1 MHPFRL
7 TLTALSLPLA
17 LHALPLLAEDND
29 DANSPLALPSTEVRA
44 SADASAGG
52 LPPAYAGG
60 QVARGGRVGL
70 LGNQDN
76 METPFQLTSYTQML
90 IQDQQAASVADIVE
104 NDPAV
109 RAARGFGNFQQ
120 VYMVRGL
127 PIYSDDMSYNGLYGL
142 LPRQY
147 LDAELIERV
156 EVLRGA
162 NAFLNGAAPGGSGL
176 GGAINIVP
184 KRAPNQPLNQ
194 ITAGVRSGTQTYV
207 TGDFAR
213 RLADDRI
220 GVRLNFAR
228 RDGDTAVDGESN
240 ELSMF
245 ALGVDYR
252 GDRLRISADLGHQDH
267 QLDDIQPAIS
277 IAPGVDIPSVPDPDK
292 SIAQPWTFSNAR
304 DTFGTL
310 RAEYDFNEYFTG
322 WVAAG
327 MRKGDESGSFSEPTV
342 NNANGD
348 STANRFSN
356 VREDTVKSG
365 EAGVR
370 SAFHTGSVGHQVT
383 LSSSIYRMDSRNAYE
398 FSDFAGFPGNIYQPV
413 DVPSPPPVLIG
424 GTFDHPLLTD
434 KTRTSSVALA
444 DVLSFMDERLQITL
458 GARYQKI
465 RSYGYDY
472 NSGVRTGAYSES
484 EITPVAGVLYRL
496 TPELSL
502 YANHIEGLVKG
513 DVAPTEAGGQ
523 PVDNAGEILAPYKT
537 RQNEVGMKYDGG
549 RIGGSL
555 GLYQSR
561 KQMAGTEN
569 GVYGVIG
576 HQRNRGVELS
586 LYGQAT
592 PQLSIL
598 GGVSLLD
605 SDVEGNDA
613 IGAPKVQAN
622 LGVDWMV
629 PTVSGLALD
638 ARAIHTGSQYAAID
652 NQQKV
657 PSWTRFDAGV
667 RYSLLLD
674 GDQQVT
680 LRARVENLAD
690 KKYWAT
696 AGGYPG
702 DGSLIVGAPRTFIL
716 SSTLD
721 F

>member
-1 MHPFRL
+1 MHLPRL
-7 TLTALSLPLA
+7 TFTALSLSVVLHPHLA
-17 LHALPLLAEDND
+17 IAQDTDNPD
-29 DANSPLALPSTEVRA
+29 DALALPSMEVRA

-60 QVARGGRVGL
+60 QVASGGRVGL

-109 RAARGFGNFQQ
+109 RSARGFGNFQQ

-127 PIYSDDMSYNGLYGL
+127 PIFSDDMSYNGLYGL

-147 LDAELIERV
+147 LGAELIERV

-194 ITAGVRSGTQTYV
+194 ISAGVRSGDQTYMA
-207 TGDFAR
+207 GDFAR

-220 GVRLNFAR
+220 GVRLNIAR
-228 RDGDTAVDGESN
+228 RDGGTAIDGEST
-240 ELSMF
+240 ELSLF
-245 ALGVDYR
+245 ALGLDYR
-252 GDRLRISADLGHQDH
+252 GERLRISADLGHQDH
-267 QLDDIQPAIS
+267 QLDDIQPS
-277 IAPGVDIPSVPDPDK
+277 IRLASGLDIPSVPDASK
-292 SIAQPWTFSNAR
+292 SIAQPWNFSNAR

-310 RAEYDFNEYFTG
+310 RTEYDFTDHLTG
-322 WVAAG
+322 WLAAG
-327 MRKGDESGSFSEPTV
+327 MRSGDESGSFSSPTV

-348 STANRFSN
+348 STATRFSN
-356 VREDTVKSG
+356 VREDRIRTG
-365 EAGVR
+365 EAGLR
-370 SAFHTGSVGHQVT
+370 SRFDTGSIGHNVT
-383 LSSSIYRMDSRNAYE
+383 LSGSVYRMDSRNAYE
-398 FSDFAGFPGNIYQPV
+398 FSDPFPGNIYQPI
-413 DVPSPPPVLIG
+413 DVPSPPATLVG
-424 GTFDHPLLTD
+424 GNFDHPLVTD
-434 KTRTSSVALA
+434 ETRTSSLALA

-472 NSGVRTGAYSES
+472 NSGARNAAYSES

-496 TPELSL
+496 TPEVSV

-513 DVAPTEAGGQ
+513 DVAPAENVQ
-523 PVDNAGEILAPYKT
+523 NPGEILAPYKT
-537 RQNEVGMKYDGG
+537 RQNEVGVKYDGG
-549 RIGGSL
+549 RLGASL

-561 KQMAGTEN
+561 KQMAGVED
-569 GVYGVIG
+569 GIFGVIG
-576 HQRNRGVELS
+576 HQRNRGLELS
-586 LYGQAT
+586 VFGQAT
-592 PQLSIL
+592 PGLSIL
-598 GGVSLLD
+598 GGLSLLD

-613 IGAPKVQAN
+613 IGAPELQAN
-622 LGVDWMV
+622 LGFDWMV
-629 PTVSGLALD
+629 PAVSGLSLD
-638 ARAIHTGSQYAAID
+638 ARAIHTGSQYADAE
-652 NQQKV
+652 NQQKL

-667 RYSLLLD
+667 RYNLLLD
-674 GDQQVT
+674 GDQQLT

-690 KKYWAT
+690 KEYWAT

-702 DGSLIVGAPRTFIL
+702 DGSLMIGAPRTFIL
-716 SSTLD
+716 STTLD

>member
-1 MHPFRL
+1 MHLVRL
-7 TLTALSLPLA
+7 PLTAFSLSLIFHSHMTLA
-17 LHALPLLAEDND
+17 QDSD
-29 DANSPLALPSTEVRA
+29 STDTPLALPSTEVRA

-52 LPPAYAGG
+52 LPAAYAGG

-70 LGNQDN
+70 LGNQNN
-76 METPFQLTSYTQML
+76 METPFQLTSFTQML

-109 RAARGFGNFQQ
+109 RSARGFGNFQQ

-127 PIYSDDMSYNGLYGL
+127 PIFSDDMSYNGLYGL

-194 ITAGVRSGTQTYV
+194 LTTGVRSGGQGYL

-245 ALGVDYR
+245 ALGLDYR
-252 GDRLRISADLGHQDH
+252 GERLRLSADLGHQDH
-267 QLDDIQPAIS
+267 QLDAIQPAIS
-277 IAPGVDIPSVPDPDK
+277 IAPGVDIPSVPDASK

-310 RAEYDFNEYFTG
+310 RAEYDFNDYITG
-322 WVAAG
+322 WAAAG
-327 MRKGDESGSFSEPTV
+327 MRDGDESGSFSEPTV

-356 VREDTVKSG
+356 VREDTVKTG
-365 EAGVR
+365 EIGLR
-370 SAFHTGSVGHQVT
+370 GQFNTGSVGHTVS
-383 LSSSIYRMDSRNAYE
+383 LSSSIFRMDSRNAYE
-398 FSDFAGFPGNIYQPV
+398 FSDFGGFPGNIYHPV
-413 DVPSPPPVLIG
+413 DVPVPPPVLIG
-424 GTFDHPLLTD
+424 GSFDHPLVTD
-434 KTRTSSVALA
+434 ETRTSSVALA

-472 NSGVRTGAYSES
+472 NSGARAAAYSES

-496 TPELSL
+496 TPELSI

-513 DVAPTEAGGQ
+513 DVAPANSNGA

-549 RIGGSL
+549 RLGGSL
-555 GLYQSR
+555 GVYQSR

-569 GVYGVIG
+569 GSFGVIG
-576 HQRNRGVELS
+576 HQRNRGLELS

-622 LGVDWMV
+622 LGLDWLA
-629 PTVSGLALD
+629 PAVSGLALD
-638 ARAIHTGSQYAAID
+638 VRAIHTGSQYADID
-652 NQQKV
+652 NQQKL

-690 KKYWAT
+690 KEYWAT

-702 DGSLIVGAPRTFIL
+702 DGSLVIGAPRTFIL

>member
-1 MHPFRL
+1 MHLFRL

-17 LHALPLLAEDND
+17 LHAHPLLAEGND
-29 DANSPLALPSTEVRA
+29 TTDDPLALPSTEIRA
-44 SADASAGG
+44 SADASAEG
-52 LPPAYAGG
+52 LPSAYAGG

-70 LGNQDN
+70 LDNQDN

-90 IQDQQAASVADIVE
+90 IQDQQAASVAAIVE

-109 RAARGFGNFQQ
+109 RTARGFGNFQQ

-245 ALGVDYR
+245 ALGIDYR
-252 GDRLRISADLGHQDH
+252 GERLRISADLGHQDH

-277 IAPGVDIPSVPDPDK
+277 IASGVDIPSVPDASR

-310 RAEYDFNEYFTG
+310 RAEYDFNDYFTG

-327 MRKGDESGSFSEPTV
+327 MRDGDEAGTFSEPTV
-342 NNANGD
+342 INANGD

-356 VREDTVKSG
+356 VREDTVKTG
-365 EAGVR
+365 EIGLR
-370 SAFHTGSVGHQVT
+370 SLFQTGSVGHKVT
-383 LSSSIYRMDSRNAYE
+383 LSGSVYRMDSRNAYE

-413 DVPSPPPVLIG
+413 DAPSPPPTLIG
-424 GTFDHPLLTD
+424 GTFGHPLLTD

-465 RSYGYDY
+465 SSYGYDY
-472 NSGVRTGAYSES
+472 NSGARTAAYSEN

-496 TPELSL
+496 TPELSV

-513 DVAPTEAGGQ
+513 DVAS
-523 PVDNAGEILAPYKT
+523 GENVVNTGEMLAPYKT

-555 GLYQSR
+555 GVYQSR
-561 KQMAGTEN
+561 KQVAGVED
-569 GVYGVIG
+569 GVFGVIG
-576 HQRNRGVELS
+576 HQRNRGLELS

-613 IGAPKVQAN
+613 IGAPKLQAN

-629 PTVSGLALD
+629 PAVSGLALD
-638 ARAIHTGSQYAAID
+638 ARAIHTGSQYADID
-652 NQQKV
+652 NQQKL

-690 KKYWAT
+690 KEYWAT

-702 DGSLIVGAPRTFIL
+702 DGSLLIGAPRTFIL